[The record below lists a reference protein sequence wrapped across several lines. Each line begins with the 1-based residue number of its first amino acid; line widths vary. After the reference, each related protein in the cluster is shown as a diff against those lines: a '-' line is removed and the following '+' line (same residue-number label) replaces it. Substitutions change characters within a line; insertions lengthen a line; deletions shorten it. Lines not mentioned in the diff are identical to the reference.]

1 MPWIS
6 HAPPFIL
13 RICLV
18 VRGRRRSCCS
28 DIPFCAPRSTVL
40 SCAIWHRQWLRSAT
54 FANWNAKDRSVIGLN
69 EVAAGIRTRVL
80 SRARGIITRSP
91 DCTRR
96 AVTGS
101 SIIQGA
107 NLGIDQFPDVAC
119 LLPHS
124 RLTRA
129 SVQILRQGAGG
140 CGMPGMEASSTF
152 WRHICGGEVTFLRFL
167 QFFFRCKSS
176 RRERGMSCG
185 LTPSSGRPIFNDRE
199 I

>member
-6 HAPPFIL
+6 HAPPFIP

-140 CGMPGMEASSTF
+140 CGMPG
-152 WRHICGGEVTFLRFL
+152 WKHHRHFGDIFVVARLH
-167 QFFFRCKSS
+167 
-176 RRERGMSCG
+176 
-185 LTPSSGRPIFNDRE
+185 SSGSSSFSSGAKAVDVSEACRAA
-199 I
+199 